1 MDERGWQILDVL
13 FEQKNIT
20 KAAQSLY
27 ITQPALTKRLMQI
40 EEEFGVKI
48 VDRGIRGVQFT
59 PQGEYLAKRAAEM
72 LEVTREIKEDVKNMS
87 DDVVGTLRIGVSNFF
102 GKYELPD
109 ILQHFSEK
117 YPKVLYHVETGLSK
131 NIFNSTY
138 NTNVHV
144 GFVRGD
150 YSWPGEK
157 YLLFEEKIVIA
168 SKRKI
173 KLEELPGIPRI
184 DFDTDHLYKSLVDNW
199 WNNHFSKPPIIAMNV
214 DRGDTCREMVIRG
227 LGYAIMPA
235 RLLQGI
241 EDTIYQIEVTKDD
254 GTPHTRPTWM
264 FYHESSLEQ
273 NVVKAFVNFVKE
285 QQYNN

>member
-1 MDERGWQILDVL
+1 MDERGWQILEVL

-27 ITQPALTKRLMQI
+27 ITQPALTKRLMLI

-59 PQGEYLAKRAAEM
+59 PQGEYLAKRATEM
-72 LEVTREIKEDVKNMS
+72 LELTREIKEDVKNMS
-87 DDVVGTLRIGVSNFF
+87 DDIVGTLRIGVSNFF
-102 GKYELPD
+102 GKYELPE

-117 YPKVLYHVETGLSK
+117 YPLVLYQVETGLSK
-131 NIFNSTY
+131 NIFNLTY
-138 NTNVHV
+138 NNNVHV

-157 YLLFEEKIVIA
+157 HLLFEEKIVIA
-168 SKRKI
+168 SK
-173 KLEELPGIPRI
+173 EELQLEDLPSIPRI
-184 DFDTDHLYKSLVDNW
+184 DFDTDHLYKSLIDNW
-199 WNNHFSKPPIIAMNV
+199 WNHHYSKPPNIAMNV
-214 DRGDTCREMVIRG
+214 DRGDTCREMIIRG

-235 RLLQGI
+235 RLLQGV
-241 EDTIYQIEVTKDD
+241 EDFVYQIDLLKED

-264 FYHESSLEQ
+264 FYHASSLEQ

-285 QQYNN
+285 NEYND